1 VAIEYDLEFASEF
14 EPTVVLDI
22 VAEKLSF
29 KWWKHSHLIGI
40 GLIMGAYKS
49 SKISE
54 LSQSCFEEAYG
65 FRSNLSVWF
74 RLDKFDRYH
83 EGYRNMMRA
92 TTLLLSYIPGN
103 AVLVFNGEITVLQR
117 INGELALNSKFNPSP
132 PDEVTLPYEMRALA
146 SPLL

>member
-1 VAIEYDLEFASEF
+1 VAIEYDLEFATEF
-14 EPTVVLDI
+14 EPKVVLDV

-29 KWWKHSHLIGI
+29 KWWEQSHLIAI
-40 GLIMGAYKS
+40 GLIMGAYNP
-49 SKISE
+49 SKTSE

-65 FRSNLSVWF
+65 FRPTLSVWF
-74 RLDKFDRYH
+74 RLDKFADYD

-92 TTLLLSYIPGN
+92 TTLLLSYIPGD

-117 INGELALNSKFNPSP
+117 TNGELAINSELNPSP
-132 PDEVTLPYEMRALA
+132 PGEVTLPYEMRPLA